1 MPKRTDI
8 HTILLIGSGPIVIGQ
23 ACEFDYSGTQAARAL
38 RAEGYRVVL
47 VNSNPA
53 TIMTD
58 PMTADKVYLQELT
71 PQSIRQIV
79 EAENVDAVL
88 PTMGGQTALNLA
100 QTLHEQRYW
109 EEKGIAVIGVDI
121 DAIRVTEDRQQFHD
135 RMASVGIDQARS
147 GTAKSL
153 LEAKEIAQE
162 LADGHG
168 FRPVVIRPS
177 YTLGGAGGGIVWRA
191 EDFDAKVARGLELS
205 PVHQVLVEECLY
217 GWKEYELE
225 LLRDANDNVV
235 IVCSIENV
243 DPMGVHTGDSV
254 TVAPQQTLTD
264 DEYQA
269 MRDDAIRAMRS
280 IGTFAGG
287 CNIQF
292 AVDPATGRRIVIE
305 INPRVSRSSALASK
319 ATGYP
324 IAKVAARLAVGY
336 TLDELPNEVTGT
348 TSACFEPALDYVVT
362 KVPRFN
368 FDKFEGVDEALGTQ
382 MKAVGEVMA
391 IGRTFAESLQKAFQ
405 SLEQGHAG
413 LGADG
418 PLPPR
423 SEVSAR
429 LRTPY
434 WDRLLHVRHAFR
446 LGTSVAEIADV
457 TRVAPWFLHAI
468 HDLVALERRIEA
480 HAAADLPRDLLLEA
494 KQAGFSDVQIAHL
507 TGADEAAVAARR
519 AELGLRP
526 TFRVVDTCAGEFEAV
541 TPYYYATY
549 DGAGD
554 ESANESAVSDRKKV
568 LILGSGPNRIGQGIE
583 FDYSCVHGVLA
594 AREMGWETI
603 MVNCNPETVSTDF
616 DAADKLNFEP
626 VFWERVADV
635 IAHERPDGVILQLG
649 GQTALKL
656 ARNIVAAGLPIFG
669 TAWEDMDLAEDR
681 GKFSAV
687 LEELAIP
694 FPPYGMAR
702 SVEEAVRVAEEVGY
716 PILVRPSYVL
726 GGQGMRIAIN
736 KDEVA
741 DYVAGILR
749 TFPGNEILLDRF
761 LENAVELDVDCL
773 SDGTDVHV
781 AGVMQHIE
789 PAGVHS
795 GDSTAVLPPFSLSA
809 EVIATVERHVEAIA
823 RRLGV
828 VGLVNVQLA
837 VTGVPTPGNAVGGGP
852 LPASAGD
859 GAPAGAT
866 DDAPVVYVI
875 EANPR
880 ASRTVPFVAK
890 ATGVPVARIG
900 TRLMLGETLADVRA
914 RGELASSLTGYAV
927 KEPVF
932 SWDKFP
938 EVSKELGPEMKSTGE
953 AIAFVSD
960 LTDEHVS
967 KPYEMRNLYLSR

>member
-8 HTILLIGSGPIVIGQ
+8 ETILLIGSGPIVIGQ
-23 ACEFDYSGTQAARAL
+23 ACEFDYSGTQAAKAL

-58 PMTADKVYLQELT
+58 PMMADAVYLQELT
-71 PQSIRQIV
+71 PASIKEIV
-79 EAENVDAVL
+79 TKERPDAVL

-100 QTLHEQRYW
+100 DTLHQQGYW
-109 EEKGIAVIGVDI
+109 EAQGIDVIGVDI
-121 DAIRVTEDRQQFHD
+121 DAIHITEDRQAFRD
-135 RMASVGIDQARS
+135 LMETVGLDQARS
-147 GTAKSL
+147 RVAKSL

-162 LADGHG
+162 LAEGGG
-168 FRPVVIRPS
+168 FRPVVLRPS
-177 YTLGGAGGGIVWRA
+177 FTMGGAGGGIIWHA
-191 EDFDAKVARGLELS
+191 DDFDRMVSRGLELS
-205 PVHQVLVEECLY
+205 PVHEVLVEECLF
-217 GWKEYELE
+217 GWKEFELE

-235 IVCSIENV
+235 IVCSIENL

-264 DEYQA
+264 PQYQA
-269 MRDDAIRAMRS
+269 MRDAAIRAMRS

-292 AVDPATGRRIVIE
+292 AVDPQTGRLVVIE

-336 TLDELPNEVTGT
+336 TLDELPNEITG

-362 KVPRFN
+362 KIPRWN
-368 FDKFEGVDEALGTQ
+368 FDKFEGVDEGLTTQ

-391 IGRTFAESLQKAFQ
+391 IGRTFTESIQKAFQ
-405 SLEQGHAG
+405 SLEQGFAG
-413 LGADG
+413 LGADRE
-418 PLPPR
+418 LPDR
-423 SEVSAR
+423 QTVRER
-429 LRTPY
+429 LATPY
-434 WDRLLHVRHAFR
+434 WDRLLHIRNALR
-446 LGTSVAEIADV
+446 LGASVAEIHDV
-457 TRVAPWFLHAI
+457 TRVDPWFLHQVA
-468 HDLVALERRIEA
+468 DLVALERDAEGTPLA
-480 HAAADLPRDLLLEA
+480 ELGRDRLLTL
-494 KQAGFSDVQIAHL
+494 KQHGFSDVQVAHL
-507 TGADEAAVAARR
+507 TESSERDVR
-519 AELGLRP
+519 AHRQSLGLRP
-526 TFRVVDTCAGEFEAV
+526 TFRVVDTCAGEFEAQ
-541 TPYYYATY
+541 TPYYYSTY

-554 ESANESAVSDRKKV
+554 GGETESVRSDRKKV

-583 FDYSCVHGVLA
+583 FDYSCVHGVLGA
-594 AREMGWETI
+594 QEMGYEAI

-616 DAADKLNFEP
+616 DVADKLYFEP
-626 VFWERVADV
+626 VFWERVQDV
-635 IAHERPDGVILQLG
+635 VDLEQPDGVMVQLG

-656 ARNIVAAGLPIFG
+656 ARDLLAAGVPLFG
-669 TAWEDMDLAEDR
+669 TPFENMDLAEDR
-681 GKFSAV
+681 GKFSRV
-687 LEELAIP
+687 LEELEIP
-694 FPPYGMAR
+694 FPPYGIAH
-702 SVEEAVRVAEEVGY
+702 SVEEAVEVAEAIGY

-741 DYVAGILR
+741 DYVANVLQL
-749 TFPGNEILLDRF
+749 FPDNEVLLDRF
-761 LENAVELDVDCL
+761 LEDAVEVDVDCL
-773 SDGTDVHV
+773 SDGDDVWI

-795 GDSTAVLPPFSLSA
+795 GDSTAVIPPFSLSD
-809 EVIATVERHVEAIA
+809 ATVEVIKETVTRIA

-828 VGLVNVQLA
+828 VGLMNTQLA
-837 VTGVPTPGNAVGGGP
+837 VQTD
-852 LPASAGD
+852 GD
-859 GAPAGAT
+859 GR
-866 DDAPVVYVI
+866 DRVFVI

-900 TRLMLGETLADVRA
+900 AKLMLGARLETFRQS
-914 RGELASSLTGYAV
+914 GELESSLTGFAV

-938 EVSKELGPEMKSTGE
+938 EVTKELGPEMKSTGE
-953 AIAFVSD
+953 AIAFVD
-960 LTDEHVS
+960 DITDDHIS